1 MSAVDDL
8 AARHWERALAASP
21 VSATLF
27 NVHEHDDRLP
37 DVSAEALADR
47 RAELRAIADEA
58 ASLAPEDDQE
68 QVVLAA
74 LRTDVDDTIA
84 ALGGPVGDGVPSVL
98 LDANQMTGPHQTWL
112 RLMTQL
118 TYPEPEH
125 AAMAVERYQQAGT
138 FFDTAADRFAEAV
151 DRGLLPVTRNL
162 QRTIDSIEG
171 YLAGDL
177 ADDPLIAV
185 GGPSDWDGE
194 DAWRADLRDAVRDHV
209 RPAFA
214 AFAERLRSEQLLHG
228 RDDEHAGL
236 AHVDESGEVYATF
249 ARIHTS
255 LDLDP
260 EEVHRIG
267 LEHVEGQLA
276 REWSELGARTHG
288 EDDPRTLMDVMRAD
302 ESLRY
307 ASAEAMEEHA
317 REALARAKEVAP
329 DWFGRLPVADC
340 VVRAVPAYL
349 AESAPPAYYVQ
360 PAPDGSRP
368 GTYFL
373 NSHGGDGMLRT
384 EGEATAFHEAIP
396 GHHFQ
401 LAIAGELED
410 IPEFMKHS
418 VETAYAEG
426 WGLYSERLA
435 EEMGLYSSDLDRLGM
450 LTLDAFRAS
459 RLVVDT
465 GLHAFGWTRQR
476 AIDFMLAHSPL
487 PPRTVHSE
495 IDRYIAMPGQALA
508 YKIGQREIVRLRREA
523 EASLGDAFDL
533 PAFHD
538 VVLGQGML
546 PLPVLEMVVNRWVA
560 RQSG

>member
-1 MSAVDDL
+1 MSAVHDL
-8 AARHWERALAASP
+8 AARYWDEQLAASP

-27 NVHEHDDRLP
+27 NVHDHDDRLS
-37 DVSAEALADR
+37 DVSAEAQADR
-47 RAELRAIADEA
+47 REALGAIAEEA
-58 ASLAPEDDQE
+58 AALSPDGDQE

-84 ALGGPVGDGVPSVL
+84 ALGGPDGSGVPSVL

-125 AAMAVERYQQAGT
+125 AAMAVERYRQAAVDGLG
-138 FFDTAADRFAEAV
+138 EAV
-151 DRGLLPVTRNL
+151 GRGVEEGAGLPVTRNL

-177 ADDPLIAV
+177 ADDPLVAV
-185 GGPSDWDGE
+185 GGPDDWDGE

-236 AHVDESGEVYATF
+236 AHVDDTGEVYATF

-288 EDDPRTLMDVMRAD
+288 EDDPQTLMDVLRAD

-317 REALARAKEVAP
+317 REALARAKDVAP
-329 DWFGRLPVADC
+329 DWFGRLPEADC
-340 VVRAVPAYL
+340 IVRPVPAYL
-349 AESAPPAYYVQ
+349 AESAAPAYYVQ

-368 GTYFL
+368 GTYFI

-384 EGEATAFHEAIP
+384 EGEATAFHEAVP

-401 LAIAGELED
+401 LAIAGELTG

-418 VETAYAEG
+418 VQTAYAEG

-435 EEMGLYSSDLDRLGM
+435 EEMGLYSSDVDRLGM

-465 GLHAFGWTRQR
+465 GLHAFRWTRQR

-487 PPRTVHSE
+487 PPRTVASE
-495 IDRYIAMPGQALA
+495 VDRYIAMPGQALA

-523 EASLGDAFDL
+523 EATLGDAFDL

-538 VVLGQGML
+538 AVLGQGML

-560 RQSG
+560 RRAA